1 MGDAC
6 RLPGVQQRIKHMLG
20 LLPTDQSLLSTLRA
34 ALTSAQPAR
43 ALATLLTG
51 SGTPGSLPVQPTRLL
66 YTLEVCYSSTPGRL
80 SCTRNAGS
88 QCKSSLL
95 MKTCTSSMGL
105 YIVSTSRLLS

>member
-43 ALATLLTG
+43 ALAPPLTG

-95 MKTCTSSMGL
+95 MNTCTSL
-105 YIVSTSRLLS
+105 YIVSTSRLMS